1 MFKTS
6 LSSASWGIRV
16 THNRTILSLFRGSC
30 GKWDC
35 AIHHHANLSNSLLG
49 TYWLGL
55 ILLSELKSVL
65 SMVDSSS
72 ANMFKPHQNTRIQII
87 TMKTIQS
94 DTISIRTSYIT
105 LSHCSS
111 IPCNSHYLWGPK
123 TSPSS
128 DGQIPIAAWSMFKS
142 LFWMIKYPWVSWLN
156 HLKSPFFRCFSK
168 KIKWNQLVN
177 SMSTLEISHGFF
189 ILWTT
194 VKFPRSFSMVFVTQ
208 TWQTFRGVAGPKP
221 PAKPTQKM
229 DLADLLG
236 SELERAAVSDVEM
249 WNF

>member
-1 MFKTS
+1 MIYIHIFRILFKTS
-6 LSSASWGIRV
+6 VSSASWGIRV

-35 AIHHHANLSNSLLG
+35 AIHDHANLSNSLLG

-72 ANMFKPHQNTRIQII
+72 ANMFKPHQNTRIQIV

-94 DTISIRTSYIT
+94 DTISTRTSYIT

-111 IPCNSHYLWGPK
+111 IPCNSLCKGSK
-123 TSPSS
+123 N
-128 DGQIPIAAWSMFKS
+128 IPIFWWSDPAAWSMFKS

-156 HLKSPFFRCFSK
+156 HMKS
-168 KIKWNQLVN
+168 Q
-177 SMSTLEISHGFF
+177 
-189 ILWTT
+189 
-194 VKFPRSFSMVFVTQ
+194 FSMLKK
-208 TWQTFRGVAGPKP
+208 R
-221 PAKPTQKM
+221 
-229 DLADLLG
+229 
-236 SELERAAVSDVEM
+236 
-249 WNF
+249 